1 MAGPAPGASS
11 GDIGM
16 EKVYFASPNFQ
27 ENLIFLLQLQNRSYD
42 LLQFFK
48 TGQLSSLTDLRLR

>member
-1 MAGPAPGASS
+1 MAGPVPAASS

-27 ENLIFLLQLQNRSYD
+27 KNLIFLFQLQNRLYD